1 MNQVHTQSQ
10 APARARVV
18 VPDRPAGHG
27 ITDARFDRV
36 VEVFRAHAG
45 EFLAVANHVEL
56 ANLSHR
62 LGVGGYPDTVV
73 VSALLGANGVR
84 WRDLVAATVRQVA
97 EYTRNPAGQLSAIGT
112 GGG

>member
-1 MNQVHTQSQ
+1 MNQGHTQSQ
-10 APARARVV
+10 ELARLRVV
-18 VPDRPAGHG
+18 VPDKPAGRG

-36 VEVFRAHAG
+36 VEVFSAHAG
-45 EFLAVANHVEL
+45 EFLAVSNHVEL

-73 VSALLGANGVR
+73 VSALLGANGTQ

-97 EYTRNPAGQLSAIGT
+97 EYTKTYRDG
-112 GGG
+112 

>member
-1 MNQVHTQSQ
+1 MNQVHTHPQDTV
-10 APARARVV
+10 RYRVV
-18 VPDRPAGHG
+18 VPDKPAGHG
-27 ITDARFDRV
+27 ITDERFDRV
-36 VEVFRAHAG
+36 VGVFSAHAG
-45 EFLAVANHVEL
+45 EFLAVSNHVEL

-97 EYTRNPAGQLSAIGT
+97 EYTKTYRAG
-112 GGG
+112 